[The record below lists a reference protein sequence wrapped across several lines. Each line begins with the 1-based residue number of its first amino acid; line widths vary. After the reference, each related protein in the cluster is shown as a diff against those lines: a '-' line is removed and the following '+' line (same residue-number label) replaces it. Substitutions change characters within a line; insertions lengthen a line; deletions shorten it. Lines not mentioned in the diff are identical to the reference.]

1 LDRRISIQ
9 VAICVLYMV
18 DILALPVSH
27 LSFWILTAV
36 FAGASFE
43 AGIGISIYR
52 RLAASGN
59 GSVRF
64 VFGVGHTISR
74 LILS

>member
-9 VAICVLYMV
+9 LAICTLYIV

-43 AGIGISIYR
+43 AGIGISFYR
-52 RLAASGN
+52 RLAASDN
-59 GSVRF
+59 ESVKF
-64 VFGVGHTISR
+64 VFGLGHTISR